1 MKSTD
6 DAQLIFL
13 SEHIH
18 KFKGDPLLFFN
29 AMEKVSK
36 KYALW
41 GNFLQ
46 LKIITASASY
56 WVNSMQYLA
65 VLVKEKD
72 TSLMI

>member
-1 MKSTD
+1 
-6 DAQLIFL
+6 
-13 SEHIH
+13 
-18 KFKGDPLLFFN
+18 
-29 AMEKVSK
+29 MEKVSK